1 MPKNITLVSKSV
13 LTLLYTILLTACG
26 GGGGGGGGDAPA
38 KSYTL
43 PSVINAVPA
52 QQ

>member
-1 MPKNITLVSKSV
+1 MSKNSVLFFNRSV
-13 LTLLYTILLTACG
+13 LTLLSAIALTAC
-26 GGGGGGGGDAPA
+26 GGGGGDAPA